1 MFLGQRRPWVK
12 GHGCHCYVHCTLKQD
27 LTSYSFFIPFLCLVR
42 LFYWWNRSQRNP
54 KWIHKRAS
62 RSNQKTLSFG
72 GAFPCPGVDQEE
84 SVSVNLCLWPRTSG
98 EGSFPRAPDI
108 MNFSGMRWRCPVPYL
123 KGAPATLGCRFLW
136 TTTRLGWSVSSPPAI
151 DSCVLPCTRF
161 TRGGVQGAEPGFHI
175 PGRARIQH
183 SGLKP
188 QRFHLLS

>member
-108 MNFSGMRWRCPVPYL
+108 MNFSGMWWRCPVPYL

-136 TTTRLGWSVSSPPAI
+136 TTTRLGWSGASRLHRPLTRVFYHVP
-151 DSCVLPCTRF
+151 DSQGEACRVQSLGF
-161 TRGGVQGAEPGFHI
+161 TSLVVPGFNI
-175 PGRARIQH
+175 LA
-183 SGLKP
+183 
-188 QRFHLLS
+188 